1 MVPSLIHGKL
11 GKDGT
16 IVYSKDGDFGQDYT
30 NRQDYSYG
38 QDYSNG
44 LDYSNGQDYY
54 GWQDHS
60 EYVIYYN

>member
-54 GWQDHS
+54 G
-60 EYVIYYN
+60 